1 MASSN
6 PKIRALSARNAA
18 LVRHGGDTTQ
28 TAADLAAEQLA
39 QYVARVVAA
48 APPLSPAQRDRIA
61 ALLRAGDAA

>member
-39 QYVARVVAA
+39 QYVARIVAA
-48 APPLSPAQRDRIA
+48 APPLSAAQRDRVA
-61 ALLRAGDAA
+61 GLLRAGGTQ